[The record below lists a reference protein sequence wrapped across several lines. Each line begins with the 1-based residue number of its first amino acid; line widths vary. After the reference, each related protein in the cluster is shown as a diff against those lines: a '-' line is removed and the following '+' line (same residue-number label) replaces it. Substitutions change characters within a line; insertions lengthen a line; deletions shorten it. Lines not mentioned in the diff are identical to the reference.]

1 MPSEPKVTPEM
12 STATQHVE
20 IMDDEGL
27 KTSDPA
33 FDAVM
38 RGQVTTG
45 YESLS
50 ALETIKT
57 FRICTLVCFAMAFS
71 AATDGYQIGYV
82 DFMHFILTSLRI
94 ADFKPLPE

>member
-1 MPSEPKVTPEM
+1 METEHKIPAEM
-12 STATQHVE
+12 ATATQHVE
-20 IMDDEGL
+20 MMGDEEI

-45 YESLS
+45 YEDLGV
-50 ALETIKT
+50 LETIKT
-57 FRICTLVCFAMAFS
+57 FKICTLVCFAVAFS

-82 DFMHFILTSLRI
+82 DLIKFHSKKL
-94 ADFKPLPE
+94 